1 MFSVNRPIEVVV
13 LNDCITDTKVTPWR
27 LKISNSLEKS
37 INARL

>member
-27 LKISNSLEKS
+27 LKIPNSLEKS